1 MKALR
6 ITADTLT
13 VLSVLFVFS
22 FGLQYLLTPAA
33 VAPSMGFAHWPTGE
47 AADFL
52 SVKGARDLGSAIVL
66 LVLLIIRE
74 RRALGWALLATALI
88 PIGDGSLILA
98 HGGSAAMA
106 FGVHYATA
114 AGVIVIGLLQL
125 KVAKHQAAERTTLA
139 HAEK

>member
-1 MKALR
+1 MARR
-6 ITADTLT
+6 IIADVLT
-13 VLSVLFVFS
+13 IASVLFVFS

-47 AADFL
+47 AAEFL

-66 LVLLIIRE
+66 LVLLLIRE

-88 PIGDGSLILA
+88 PIGDATLILV
-98 HGGSAAMA
+98 HGGNAAMA

-114 AGVIVIGLLQL
+114 ALVIVIGLLQL
-125 KVAKHQAAERTTLA
+125 SVAKRAKKAAA
-139 HAEK
+139 VAA

>member
-1 MKALR
+1 MARR
-6 ITADTLT
+6 ITADALT

-47 AADFL
+47 AAEFL
-52 SVKGARDLGSAIVL
+52 SVKGARDLGSAVVL
-66 LVLLIIRE
+66 LVLLLIRE
-74 RRALGWALLATALI
+74 RRALGWALIATALI

-106 FGVHYATA
+106 FGVHYTTA
-114 AGVIVIGLLQL
+114 VGVIAIGLLQL
-125 KVAKHQAAERTTLA
+125 SVAKRAKAVEA
-139 HAEK
+139 

>member
-13 VLSVLFVFS
+13 VISVLFVFS

-47 AADFL
+47 AAEFL

-66 LVLLIIRE
+66 LVLLVIRE

-88 PIGDGSLILA
+88 PIGDATLILV

-125 KVAKHQAAERTTLA
+125 AVAKRAKRAETAAA
-139 HAEK
+139 

>member
-1 MKALR
+1 MARR
-6 ITADTLT
+6 IIADVLT
-13 VLSVLFVFS
+13 IASVLFVFS

-47 AADFL
+47 AAEFL

-66 LVLLIIRE
+66 LVLLVIHE

-88 PIGDGSLILA
+88 PIGDATLILV

-114 AGVIVIGLLQL
+114 ALVIVIGLLQL
-125 KVAKHQAAERTTLA
+125 SVAKRAKKAAA
-139 HAEK
+139 VAA